1 MADSRLDWAALR
13 SAWHLARTSSSPAV
27 TATCVLPVVA
37 ASNLHGSCDLLKC
50 KPGAVPGIEPGTSR
64 TRSGNHTT
72 RPNSQLL
79 FFFFCIDI
87 KRTAPAKYVPVVIQ
101 RTLGLVS
108 RRNGKTVTLNPAILT
123 VLRHWEFDT
132 SPQQVTATLQTC
144 EPTCTHENRTTT
156 VPSRQQIEV
165 QPVNATRGEQIW
177 RNMTDSDFAYNERL
191 DFLTH
196 YTTST
201 GVNPGA
207 ANRPFMNVAWRLT
220 CATL

>member
-1 MADSRLDWAALR
+1 M
-13 SAWHLARTSSSPAV
+13 
-27 TATCVLPVVA
+27 
-37 ASNLHGSCDLLKC
+37 
-50 KPGAVPGIEPGTSR
+50 PGTSR
-64 TRSGNHTT
+64 APVRLQRSRQPACFPLSLPPTCMAAVTCSNA
-72 RPNSQLL
+72 SQGL
-79 FFFFCIDI
+79 FRELNPGPPAPEAGIIPLDQQPVVYFFFCMYT

-108 RRNGKTVTLNPAILT
+108 KRNGKTVTLNPAILT

>member
-64 TRSGNHTT
+64 TRSEIIPLDQTA
-72 RPNSQLL
+72 SC
-79 FFFFCIDI
+79 FFFFCIDF
-87 KRTAPAKYVPVVIQ
+87 KSTAPAKYVPVVIQ

-156 VPSRQQIEV
+156 VPSRQLLS
-165 QPVNATRGEQIW
+165 R
-177 RNMTDSDFAYNERL
+177 ERL
-191 DFLTH
+191 GL
-196 YTTST
+196 YRSVM
-201 GVNPGA
+201 G
-207 ANRPFMNVAWRLT
+207 RR
-220 CATL
+220 